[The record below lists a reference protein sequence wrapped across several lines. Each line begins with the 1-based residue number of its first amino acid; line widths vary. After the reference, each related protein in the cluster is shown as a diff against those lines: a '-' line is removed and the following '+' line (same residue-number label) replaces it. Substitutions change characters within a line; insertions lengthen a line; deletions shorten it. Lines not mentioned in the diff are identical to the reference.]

1 MRSFFIAI
9 FCGVLFGCASTSI
22 PDVEF
27 TSMQYEFDSQHEA
40 AIAFYDNHSNVIL
53 ELMPTQN
60 EIIGLILKCKDKY
73 VHTDYHTSGLYN
85 PFFPVVKGRCKMHA
99 IAHTHP
105 DLRGNQN
112 QFSGPDLLTSNNID
126 VYLQSP
132 DMKIRHAKKSEV
144 TVIRH

>member
-1 MRSFFIAI
+1 MRSIFTAA
-9 FCGVLFGCASTSI
+9 FCGMLSGCASGNI

-27 TSMQYEFDSQHEA
+27 TSIQSEYNSQHEA
-40 AIAFYDNHSNVIL
+40 AIAFYDSHSDKIL
-53 ELMPTQN
+53 ELMPTRN

-73 VHTDYHTSGLYN
+73 MHTNYYTSGLYN

-112 QFSGPDLLTSNNID
+112 QFSEPDLLTSNNID

-132 DMKIRHAKKSEV
+132 DMKIRHATNSEV
-144 TVIRH
+144 SIIRE